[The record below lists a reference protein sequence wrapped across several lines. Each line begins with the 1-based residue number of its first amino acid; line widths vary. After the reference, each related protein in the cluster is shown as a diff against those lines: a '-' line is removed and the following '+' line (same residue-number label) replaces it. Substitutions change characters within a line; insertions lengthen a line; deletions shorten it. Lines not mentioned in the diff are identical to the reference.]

1 MAAPTGVRA
10 ELHVV
15 CDGQMGDKLMSALRR
30 LSAACSTLLVASG
43 LVLVPFLTGP
53 AAAAELLQDG
63 GFESAT
69 GNPALSP
76 NWTEADSVRSSP
88 LCNTTAC
95 TNVNGTS
102 VPRSGNAWVRFGG
115 SDQANHTASISQA
128 VVIPAGTATLTY
140 WYRNGEVSTPYTA
153 TLQVKVDGTTVKTHT
168 ETSPA
173 QSTYT
178 QQSVNL
184 STYANGASHTISFN
198 YANNA
203 TGTNRMIVDDVSLTH
218 TAPPVTTGTPTVT
231 STVPAT
237 QGATTTPLVKGT
249 AETGS
254 TVTLYSNNSCSSAA
268 LGSGPAATYAGAGIT
283 ATVPANAT
291 TTIYAKATKS
301 GQNASACSSTSA
313 SFTSDT
319 TAPPLVTFASV
330 TPTSPNPSTTPVL
343 KGTAQAGSTVK
354 IYATSGCTGT
364 PVATGTAAEL
374 TSPGL
379 TATVV
384 VGTTTTFKATA
395 TDAVGNTSACSSSS
409 LVYTSD
415 LFDGGFEATVG
426 SDSPSWVEAD
436 SLVGSPLCLKS
447 TCDSGGGVTA
457 PRTGNAWAWF
467 GGVDGPVSAG
477 QTASLAQ
484 TLTIPVGTLS
494 LTYYYKNG
502 SVTAPF
508 DAQLLV
514 QVDGTT
520 VKTTF
525 EAPVADEAYSLQ
537 YADLSAY
544 ANGASHTISFEYT
557 NGAEGLNSMTVDDV
571 HLSAVSATL
580 TGTPTVTATVPVSP
594 STSTTPLVKG
604 TAEAGSTVT
613 LYSNSTCTSAALGA
627 GPAAAFAGT
636 GITATV
642 PMNAITRIYARAS
655 KAAQRDSAC
664 SPTFATYTAAAPPDT
679 QLTKK
684 PKKKVLTLK
693 RKARVTFKFTSPT
706 VGAKFECSVD
716 GAAYAACT
724 SGQKFKLKLGKH
736 TFLVRAVAAGMADA
750 TPEKFSFKIKRR
762 H

>member
-1 MAAPTGVRA
+1 
-10 ELHVV
+10 
-15 CDGQMGDKLMSALRR
+15 MSALRR

-63 GFESAT
+63 GFEAAT

-88 LCNTTAC
+88 LCNTAAC

-102 VPRSGNAWVRFGG
+102 VPRSGNAWARFGG
-115 SDQANHTASISQA
+115 DAQANHTASISQA

-140 WYRNGEVSTPYTA
+140 WYRNGEVASPYTA

-168 ETSPA
+168 EA
-173 QSTYT
+173 STASSSYS

-268 LGSGPAATYAGAGIT
+268 LGSGPAATFAGAGIA

-291 TTIYAKATKS
+291 TTIYARASKS
-301 GQNASACSSTSA
+301 GQNNSACSSTSV
-313 SFTSDT
+313 SYTNDN

-330 TPTSPNPSTTPVL
+330 TPASPNPSTTPVL

-354 IYATSGCTGT
+354 LYATSGCTGT
-364 PVATGTAAEL
+364 PVATGTAAAF

-409 LVYTSD
+409 LAYTSD
-415 LFDGGFEATVG
+415 LFDGGFEASTGNPVL
-426 SDSPSWVEAD
+426 SPSWDEAD
-436 SLVGSPLCLKS
+436 SLADSPLCLKT
-447 TCDSGGGVTA
+447 TCDQGSGVTA

-467 GGVDGPVSAG
+467 GGFANAG
-477 QTASLAQ
+477 HTGSLSQ
-484 TLTIPVGTLS
+484 TLTIPPGTLS

-502 SVTAPF
+502 TVTAPF

-514 QVDGTT
+514 KVDGTT

-525 EAPVADEAYSLQ
+525 EAPVADDAYSLQ

-544 ANGASHTISFEYT
+544 ANGASHTISFQYA
-557 NGAEGLNSMTVDDV
+557 NGAEGLNNMVVDDV

-580 TGTPTVTATVPVSP
+580 TGTPTVTATVPASP

-627 GPAAAFAGT
+627 GPAAAFAGA
-636 GITATV
+636 GIAATV
-642 PMNAITRIYARAS
+642 PINAITRIYARAS

-693 RKARVTFKFTSPT
+693 RKARVSFKFTSP
-706 VGAKFECSVD
+706 VAGASFECSVD
-716 GAAYAACT
+716 GAAFRACT
-724 SGQKFKLKLGKH
+724 SGQKFKMKLGKH
-736 TFLVRAVAAGMADA
+736 TFLVRAVAFGMADA
-750 TPEKFSFKIKRR
+750 TPDKFTFKIKRR
-762 H
+762 R